1 MRRHRV
7 LLVAWAILIGSFTI
21 GLLLVNFVPRFET
34 IGSLMIGLPFLLSM
48 LLSLVTYIAVKR
60 HDDDDALARRRLYQL
75 LVGTLLLSSTVTLVA
90 SGSTIAWYSKSPI
103 GVVGLAT
110 LGATNVL
117 IAILAWRALV
127 HPTARRAA
135 RVGMIAVVFEMIAL
149 IPDIAMSVNV
159 RELDKS
165 MIWTP
170 IALFAAFISMGTG
183 ALACIASL
191 VAFEPRENEVPS
203 ARVVED

>member
-1 MRRHRV
+1 MRRHRGV
-7 LLVAWAILIGSFTI
+7 LVAWALVIGSFTI

-34 IGSLMIGLPFLLSM
+34 IGSLMTGLPFLISM
-48 LLSLVTYIAVKR
+48 VLSLVTYVAVK
-60 HDDDDALARRRLYQL
+60 HHDDDALARRRLYQL
-75 LVGTLLLSSTVTLVA
+75 LVGTLLLSSSVTLVA
-90 SGSTIAWYSKSPI
+90 SGSTIAWHSKSPI

-127 HPTARRAA
+127 HPTPRRAA
-135 RVGMIAVVFEMIAL
+135 RAGMIAVVFEMIAL

-159 RELDKS
+159 HELDKS

-183 ALACIASL
+183 TLTCIASL
-191 VAFEPRENEVPS
+191 VAFEPRESEVPA